1 MRVLGDFEGDGS
13 DAGDD
18 FVRGEGVAGA
28 LLGAVVRGGGAS
40 VRLTGRLLMTF
51 CGLVV

>member
-18 FVRGEGVAGA
+18 FVRGEDVAGA
-28 LLGAVVRGGGAS
+28 LLAVVVRGGGVS
-40 VRLTGRLLMTF
+40 VGLTGR
-51 CGLVV
+51 